1 MYRTGFQKG
10 DFMKELAKEGKDL
23 FLAFP
28 IKFTGSVVFLSLG
41 QHALLFLSFTALV
54 AMDVFSRW
62 LAISAG
68 LLRKEGQKEP
78 TLLAMILAI
87 PRAREKGLIESS
99 IMRERGLSKILMY
112 TLCVL
117 AAAFADW
124 LLSAGGSPSGMA
136 FLVVS
141 YLTSTEALSVIENL
155 SEAGLTSMVKLLEN
169 LRGVKK

>member
-1 MYRTGFQKG
+1 MN
-10 DFMKELAKEGKDL
+10 ELAKAGKEL

-41 QHALLFLSFTALV
+41 QHALLFLCFSALV

-68 LLRKEGQKEP
+68 LLRKEGQKDP

-87 PRAREKGLIESS
+87 PQARKLGLIESAV
-99 IMRERGLSKILMY
+99 MRERGLSKILMY

-117 AAAFADW
+117 AAALADW
-124 LLSAGGSPSGMA
+124 FLSLGGSPSGMA